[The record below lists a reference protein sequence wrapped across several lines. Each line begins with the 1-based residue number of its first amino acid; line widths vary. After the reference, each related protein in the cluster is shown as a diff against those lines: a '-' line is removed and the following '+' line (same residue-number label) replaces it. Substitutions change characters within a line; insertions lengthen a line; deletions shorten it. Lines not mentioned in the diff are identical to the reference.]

1 MNGISAVKPHA
12 CHQCGISFGR
22 RYNLRRHVENVHA
35 EDESKMSEVD
45 DEAIQ
50 CENSDVDHE
59 PNFKKR
65 RFQDSDIQ
73 SYENESAQDNEDF
86 EEDNLDSETEEEDN
100 DSSDEDGSSSELE
113 DNAAYRDW
121 LDEAKEATYEM
132 WSEKYEKY
140 INLSMGEDQAKEK
153 ANRKTLWAVKRIF
166 FNSYKD
172 FLSSYLHLKDNDS
185 HQDIVEDL
193 EEKVNP

>member
-86 EEDNLDSETEEEDN
+86 EEDDLDSETEEEDN
-100 DSSDEDGSSSELE
+100 HSSDEDGSSSELE

-153 ANRKTLWAVKRIF
+153 ANRKTSLG
-166 FNSYKD
+166 S
-172 FLSSYLHLKDNDS
+172 
-185 HQDIVEDL
+185 QEDL
-193 EEKVNP
+193 LQQLQGFFIKLFTSER